1 MNKKVDKEKV
11 VELMDGIAEKLQK
24 FQQTKDENL
33 IVEAQDDLASL
44 GLELYDFIMS
54 PLT

>member
-1 MNKKVDKEKV
+1 MKPVDKEKV

-33 IVEAQDDLASL
+33 IVEAENDLAL
-44 GLELYDFIMS
+44 VALELYDFLMS